1 MSTRKNMT
9 FPIVLT
15 FIIIAIIVY
24 LFANLEQSEVSCE
37 KTKTFDG
44 DVRLTEKL
52 VAVTDGKEINSI
64 KLTKVIVLPEKYLKD
79 DHYLN
84 GIKNAL
90 SNTLDYLGDKVKYTI
105 GNDRVTVT
113 IEVDKNEI
121 LLLDNIDFV
130 NTDDLQIKINSNTK
144 SSEVITLSV
153 GDHYTDGELM
163 TRFKNNG
170 YNSK

>member
-24 LFANLEQSEVSCE
+24 LFVNLKQSEISCD

-44 DVRLTEKL
+44 NIRLTERLL
-52 VAVTDGKEINSI
+52 VVTDGKEINSMRLS
-64 KLTKVIVLPEKYLKD
+64 KTIVLPDKYLKD

-90 SNTLDYLGDKVKYTI
+90 ENTLEYLGDSVKYTV
-105 GNDRVTVT
+105 GEDRIVVT
-113 IEVDKNEI
+113 IEVSKDEI
-121 LLLDNIDFV
+121 LLLDNIDFI
-130 NTDDLQIKINSNTK
+130 NSDDLQIKINSNTK

-163 TRFKNNG
+163 TRLKNNG
-170 YNSK
+170 YNCK

>member
-1 MSTRKNMT
+1 MNTRKSMT
-9 FPIVLT
+9 LPIVLSVL
-15 FIIIAIIVY
+15 IIAIIVY
-24 LFANLEQSEVSCE
+24 LFANIKQSEISCD

-44 DVRLTEKL
+44 NVRLTERLL
-52 VAVTDGKEINSI
+52 VVTDGKEINSMR
-64 KLTKVIVLPEKYLKD
+64 LTKTIVLPDKYLKD
-79 DHYLN
+79 DHYLV

-90 SNTLDYLGDKVKYTI
+90 EKTLDYLGDKVKYTI
-105 GNDRVTVT
+105 GNDRIIVT

-121 LLLDNIDFV
+121 LLLDNIEFI

-163 TRFKNNG
+163 TRLKNNG
-170 YNSK
+170 YSCN

>member
-1 MSTRKNMT
+1 MNYQT
-9 FPIVLT
+9 
-15 FIIIAIIVY
+15 
-24 LFANLEQSEVSCE
+24 AN
-37 KTKTFDG
+37 G
-44 DVRLTEKL
+44 DVQCCKPAYEREPSCP
-52 VAVTDGKEINSI
+52 AN
-64 KLTKVIVLPEKYLKD
+64 PEGYCLYTVVLKD
-79 DHYLN
+79 LLPGTSY
-84 GIKNAL
+84 
-90 SNTLDYLGDKVKYTI
+90 KYTI

-170 YNSK
+170 YNCK

>member
-1 MSTRKNMT
+1 MNTRKSMT
-9 FPIVLT
+9 LPIVLAVL
-15 FIIIAIIVY
+15 IIAIIVY
-24 LFANLEQSEVSCE
+24 LFANIKQSEISCD

-44 DVRLTEKL
+44 NVRLTERLL
-52 VAVTDGKEINSI
+52 VVTDGKEINSMR
-64 KLTKVIVLPEKYLKD
+64 LTKTIVLPDKYLKD
-79 DHYLN
+79 DHYLV

-90 SNTLDYLGDKVKYTI
+90 EKTLDYLGDKVKYTI
-105 GNDRVTVT
+105 GNDRIIVT

-121 LLLDNIDFV
+121 LLLDNIEFI

-163 TRFKNNG
+163 TRLKNNG
-170 YNSK
+170 YSCK

>member
-24 LFANLEQSEVSCE
+24 LFVNLKQSEISCD

-44 DVRLTEKL
+44 NIRLTERLL
-52 VAVTDGKEINSI
+52 VVTDGKEINSMRLSKTI
-64 KLTKVIVLPEKYLKD
+64 ILPDKYLKD

-90 SNTLDYLGDKVKYTI
+90 ENTLEYLGDNVKYTI
-105 GNDRVTVT
+105 GEDRIVVT
-113 IEVDKNEI
+113 IEVSNDEI
-121 LLLDNIDFV
+121 LLLDNIDFTI
-130 NTDDLQIKINSNTK
+130 TDDLQIKINSNTK

-163 TRFKNNG
+163 TRLKNNG
-170 YNSK
+170 YNCK